1 MTKQCIE
8 LNLPNELNELVKK
21 AIDLV
26 RARDP
31 SSRVRENADLLIK
44 VHIVPVKDFLE
55 IDGSNVKVRVNTE
68 GKLII
73 RGTSI
78 VLSDTKPCKPR
89 VRREYTSL
97 LNTYLNYE
105 VRLLIMFRNYL
116 LCNDALNYLMWAYDN
131 TTNGQLIND
140 LINHGIK
147 ERKIIRA
154 LNELFNITTCNLINY
169 VLGTQTY
176 LDHELLREI
185 FRKINDS
192 MLIILKL
199 GDDCTYLG
207 LTELPS

>member
-1 MTKQCIE
+1 MTKQCVE
-8 LNLPNELNELVKK
+8 LNLPNELNELIERAV
-21 AIDLV
+21 DLV

-31 SSRVRENADLLIK
+31 SSRVRENADLFIK

-55 IDGSNVKVRVNTE
+55 INGNNVKVRVNTE

-73 RGTSI
+73 KGTSI
-78 VLSDTKPCKPR
+78 VMSDAKPCKPR
-89 VRREYTSL
+89 VRREYLPL

-105 VRLLIMFRNYL
+105 VRLLIMFHNYL
-116 LCNDALNYLMWAYDN
+116 LCNDVLNYLMWAYDN
-131 TTNGQLIND
+131 AANRQLIND

-147 ERKIIRA
+147 EGKIIRA
-154 LNELFNITTCNLINY
+154 LNELFNVTTCNLINY

-176 LDHELLREI
+176 IDHEPLREI

-199 GDDCTYLG
+199 SDDCTYLG
-207 LTELPS
+207 LINLPS